1 MDTKTSKGDVNYDDQ
16 TVALT
21 WAATILRNFFVLFIL
36 LFILT
41 YSPYFPSGSWRLN
54 LWNFVS
60 YFIFNILL
68 SLHFHFSLSC
78 SGKGNGNPLQYSC
91 LENPRDGG
99 AWWDAISEV
108 IQSRTRLKWLGSSSL
123 FICTYLIISTI
134 LLSNSS
140 IIISII
146 TINHRLR
153 FQELFHILILQNS
166 TSYLCS
172 MNI

>member
-1 MDTKTSKGDVNYDDQ
+1 MAISGPIQLGD
-16 TVALT
+16 LGPS
-21 WAATILRNFFVLFIL
+21 ILRNFFVLFIL

-41 YSPYFPSGSWRLN
+41 YSPYFPSGSWRLS

-78 SGKGNGNPLQYSC
+78 SGEGNGNLLQYSC

-99 AWWDAISEV
+99 AWWAAISEV
-108 IQSRTRLKWLGSSSL
+108 TQSRTRLKWLSSSSSSSL

-166 TSYLCS
+166 TSYLFS
-172 MNI
+172 MDI